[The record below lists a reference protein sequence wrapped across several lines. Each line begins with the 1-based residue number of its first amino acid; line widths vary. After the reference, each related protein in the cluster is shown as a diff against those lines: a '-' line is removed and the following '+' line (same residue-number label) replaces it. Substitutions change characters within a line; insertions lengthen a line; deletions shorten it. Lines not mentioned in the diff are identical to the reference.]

1 MRKSAVGDNR
11 TESITLRVGKNVLD
25 KLREEA
31 DRTMKT
37 VNILGNQYSL
47 EFMNTK
53 TRRS

>member
-25 KLREEA
+25 KLREDV

-37 VNILGNQYSL
+37 VNILGNQIL
-47 EFMNTK
+47 TGIHEHKNT
-53 TRRS
+53 